1 MYEILHYTHFSVP
14 SFDINIDIRVPT
26 CTRHRVNAPYFLD
39 LEQGENRFISLAT
52 QLRTSFKSLGFKC
65 QSVPILSPKSALSL

>member
-1 MYEILHYTHFSVP
+1 MSILRHTHFSVP

-26 CTRHRVNAPYFLD
+26 CTRYGVNAPYFLD

-52 QLRTSFKSLGFKC
+52 QLRINFKSLWF
-65 QSVPILSPKSALSL
+65 